1 VLSLLQPVLVATP
14 ALVMTIATMCSG
26 LCLAAVLTMSP
37 HVQHPRAFGAVLHRD
52 QAQSQAHHLR
62 HHLRHHQAHRQDQVA
77 AVLLEDTS

>member
-26 LCLAAVLTMSP
+26 LCLAAVLMMSP
-37 HVQHPRAFGAVLHRD
+37 HVQHPRVCGVVLHRD
-52 QAQSQAHHLR
+52 PAQAHLRPHLN
-62 HHLRHHQAHRQDQVA
+62 HHHHQAHRQDQVV